1 MAKAKTS
8 TQKLSLD
15 ATLQALDRRD
25 FGYYDKLTPEEKK
38 AYSPFVLMRYMSSL
52 SPQSSMQSY
61 AVIATND
68 LVNLGFFNLGK
79 HPELQHMLMC
89 LAGTGRKQYR
99 PYMGAKAGKGSK
111 TKVVD
116 EFLMELYPGCNATEL
131 AILKSQ
137 LDANSLKQL
146 GKDAGLSDK
155 ELKEL
160 VEDGK
165 KLEHNS

>member
-15 ATLQALDRRD
+15 ATLQAIDRRD
-25 FGYYDKLTPEEKK
+25 FGYYDGLTPEEKK

-52 SPQSSMQSY
+52 SPQSSMQAY
-61 AVIATND
+61 AVLATND

-99 PYMGAKAGKGSK
+99 PYIGAKASKGSK
-111 TKVVD
+111 TTVLD
-116 EFLMELYPGCNATEL
+116 DLLMGLYPGCNATEL
-131 AILKSQ
+131 AILKNQ
-137 LDANSLKQL
+137 LDLEGIRQL